1 MSDVI
6 QGLLRGRDVAW
17 RDLIPVFDCA
27 IGLAQ
32 RAERM
37 ARVDAYFGEIPVEP
51 DYPLIVLL
59 LAESHNPGG
68 EV

>member
-17 RDLIPVFDCA
+17 ADLIPVFDCA
-27 IGLAQ
+27 IDLAQ

-37 ARVDAYFGEIPVEP
+37 ARVDSYFGEMHVKP
-51 DYPLIVLL
+51 DYPTLVLL
-59 LAESHNPGG
+59 LSESHRSRG
-68 EV
+68 